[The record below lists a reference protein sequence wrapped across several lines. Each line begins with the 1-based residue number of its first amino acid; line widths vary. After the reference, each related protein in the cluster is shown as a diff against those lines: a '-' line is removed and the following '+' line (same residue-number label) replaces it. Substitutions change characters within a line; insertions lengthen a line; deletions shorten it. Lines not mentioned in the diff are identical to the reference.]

1 MMFKRISTLPNLL
14 SAARLL
20 ILPVLWVFALRD
32 MPRVVAVGLVVAALT
47 DSLDGILA
55 RRLGQVSE
63 FGSKLDSFA
72 DNLLKPSVVA
82 WLLILEP
89 EIFSEHPI
97 ELLAAVGL
105 YAASVTVG
113 LIKFKRFGNL
123 HLYSGKVGSYVQ
135 YIFIF
140 SALIFPGYNPL
151 LFYLAVGM
159 FILSNSEAL
168 LLQLTRSQ
176 VDEHIGSI
184 VLSWLHRA

>member
-1 MMFKRISTLPNLL
+1 MTIRRLSTLPNLL
-14 SAARLL
+14 SASRILL
-20 ILPVLWVFALRD
+20 VLVLWFFAVRD
-32 MPRVVAVGLVVAALT
+32 MPAVVAVGLVVAALT
-47 DSLDGILA
+47 DSLDGIIA

-82 WLLILEP
+82 WLFILEP
-89 EIFSEHPI
+89 EIFSDHPI

-113 LIKFKRFGNL
+113 LIKFRRFGNL

-140 SALIFPGYNPL
+140 SALIFPGYNQI
-151 LFYLAVGM
+151 LFFLAVGF

-184 VLSWLHRA
+184 VLAWLRRA

>member
-1 MMFKRISTLPNLL
+1 MTIRRLSTLPNLL
-14 SAARLL
+14 SASRILL
-20 ILPVLWVFALRD
+20 VLVLWFFAVRD
-32 MPRVVAVGLVVAALT
+32 MPAVVAVGLVVAALT
-47 DSLDGILA
+47 DSLDGIIA

-82 WLLILEP
+82 WLFILEP
-89 EIFSEHPI
+89 EIFSDHPI

-113 LIKFKRFGNL
+113 LIKFRRFGNL
-123 HLYSGKVGSYVQ
+123 HLYSEKVGSYVQ

-140 SALIFPGYNPL
+140 STLISPGYNPL
-151 LFYLAVGM
+151 LFHLAVGM

-176 VDEHIGSI
+176 VDEYIGSI
-184 VLSWLHRA
+184 VLCWLRRV

>member
-1 MMFKRISTLPNLL
+1 MLKRISTFPNLL

-20 ILPVLWVFALRD
+20 LIPVIWVFAVRD
-32 MPRVVAVGLVVAALT
+32 MPVVVAVGLVIAALT
-47 DSLDGILA
+47 DSLDGIIA

-63 FGSKLDSFA
+63 FGSKLDSLA

-82 WLLILEP
+82 WLFILEP
-89 EIFSEHPI
+89 EIFSDHPI

-123 HLYSGKVGSYVQ
+123 HLYSGKIGSLAQ

-140 SALIFPGYNPL
+140 SALIFPGYNQP

-159 FILSNSEAL
+159 FILSNTEAL
-168 LLQLTRSQ
+168 LLQLTRAQ

-184 VLSWLHRA
+184 VLSWLRRA

>member
-1 MMFKRISTLPNLL
+1 MTIRRLSTLPNLL
-14 SAARLL
+14 SASRILL
-20 ILPVLWVFALRD
+20 VLVLWFFAVRD
-32 MPRVVAVGLVVAALT
+32 MPAVVAVGLVVAALT
-47 DSLDGILA
+47 DSLDGIIA

-82 WLLILEP
+82 WLFILEP
-89 EIFSEHPI
+89 EIFSDHPI

-113 LIKFKRFGNL
+113 LIKFRRFGNL

-140 SALIFPGYNPL
+140 SALIFPGYNQI
-151 LFYLAVGM
+151 LFFLAVGF
-159 FILSNSEAL
+159 FIL
-168 LLQLTRSQ
+168 
-176 VDEHIGSI
+176 
-184 VLSWLHRA
+184 